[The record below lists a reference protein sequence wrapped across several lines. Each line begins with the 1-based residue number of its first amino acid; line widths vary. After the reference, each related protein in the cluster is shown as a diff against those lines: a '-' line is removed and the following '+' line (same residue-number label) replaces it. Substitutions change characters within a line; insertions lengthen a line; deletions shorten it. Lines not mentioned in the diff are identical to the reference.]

1 MRWTFLLLL
10 LVFCVS
16 LTLRKN
22 ILSWVLTGLH
32 IFWDA
37 ETGLWEPS
45 LADGG
50 LWRHSEAHHPAD
62 PWQWRRRARVPLLLS
77 FRHDAPSA
85 LSFDSKT
92 IAFIGLDDYKNKTC
106 ALFKKKNPE
115 YIKIYVEGKAKITGN
130 RTTRRQSWLSF
141 WFIPSL
147 FSLKAFMLFP
157 QNQDILP
164 IRSIL

>member
-1 MRWTFLLLL
+1 M
-10 LVFCVS
+10 
-16 LTLRKN
+16 
-22 ILSWVLTGLH
+22 
-32 IFWDA
+32 
-37 ETGLWEPS
+37 
-45 LADGG
+45 
-50 LWRHSEAHHPAD
+50 
-62 PWQWRRRARVPLLLS
+62 PLLLS

-141 WFIPSL
+141 
-147 FSLKAFMLFP
+147 
-157 QNQDILP
+157 
-164 IRSIL
+164 